1 MLKRYLTS
9 FNLILCFFIIL
20 WGAWVRLS
28 GSGAGCGDHWPLCN
42 GQIIPVAESFKT
54 FIEFTHRLTSGVFG
68 ITVFWVFLLG
78 LKSKKE
84 NPLFFKSSV
93 AALVLT
99 IIEAGIGAILVK
111 RGLVVDNSSI
121 ERAIVIALHLAN
133 TFLLLMSLVASLFFS
148 FFTKKREDQYFK
160 KDILWPATTLLLLL
174 LVGSSGAVT
183 ALGDSLF
190 PETSLMNG
198 FQKDFSKSSHFLIRL
213 RFIHPLLAILACG
226 FFYCL
231 LVRWEK
237 FKMDYISTGVIQA
250 FIIFSLGFGVLN
262 LSLLAP
268 VWSALTHLL
277 IADILWCLFC
287 YRLLTRF
294 FVIK

>member
-42 GQIIPVAESFKT
+42 GQIIPVTDSFKT
-54 FIEFTHRLTSGVFG
+54 FIEFTHRLSSGVFG
-68 ITVFWVFLLG
+68 ITVFWVFLLAF
-78 LKSKKE
+78 KSKKE
-84 NPLFFKSSV
+84 NPRFFRSSV
-93 AALVLT
+93 AALILT
-99 IIEAGIGAILVK
+99 IIEAGIGAVLVK

-121 ERAIVIALHLAN
+121 ERAVVIALHLAN

-148 FFTKKREDQYFK
+148 FSTEKRESQLLK
-160 KDILWPATTLLLLL
+160 QDILWPIATLLLLL

-190 PETSLMNG
+190 PEASLMEG

-213 RFIHPLLAILACG
+213 RFLHPLLAVLACS
-226 FFYCL
+226 FFYYL

-237 FKMDYISTGVIQA
+237 FEMRYISTGFVQA

-277 IADILWCLFC
+277 IADILWCLFS
-287 YRLLTRF
+287 YRLLTRLF
-294 FVIK
+294 